1 MLIAEMSRRGKVSE
15 GYRTPNYADEE
26 AVDFRSKLVMDLWH
40 EQHRDL
46 PYILNQR
53 VLRQPMY
60 GLDFERYDDDDY
72 DNSDD
77 DSDDYYNPADYSQT
91 PYCGFKKHF
100 LTTASSFDNHTNYRY
115 LGGFSTEEAE
125 KNAKELIE
133 EEERVKQKAE
143 KKKLKRMRQKER
155 KRKEKIENKNKKA
168 NSQKE
173 ASSKKLNSTV
183 SEEENKSN
191 KDISP
196 EKEYAST
203 PSDQKKNKGVISTEN
218 SEEDESQEDSSK
230 SESEDELDMNSCFVT
245 KAASIAQRKMDK
257 KPKPEKKE
265 KKKCSPNR
273 SDRKSEVELNTQQK
287 NGAENSDKDII
298 MKSMELAV
306 IGNQLANSGR
316 FEVAVKY
323 FTDAI
328 KYNPK
333 EFRIFGNRSF
343 CYEKMQ
349 EYDKALSDAEI
360 SLSMNPKWTKGL
372 YRKGRALA
380 GLKRY
385 IEAAQAFKEVL
396 KLDSSCTDA
405 AQELMRVQITQLM
418 DMGFTREQ
426 SSNALIIHGTFEKA
440 LDALSSIHDVKV
452 YDTQPDAGSSPAAEE
467 DWIVPKAKKP
477 HAAAKPVLQTH
488 PQPKP
493 SLPQKSLKG
502 PEQQPLELVAV
513 WVGNVTPSVTEKM
526 LQQLFSSAGEIH
538 SMRVLYGKR
547 CAFINYTKKESAE
560 RAILAMQGKDIDGSK
575 LIVRYPDHVYKH
587 IALAKTSKASSDQ
600 PAKPANQQKANGEC
614 VYWRTGGCTKREKC
628 IFKHIPEHKG
638 IDGPKKSSA
647 AS

>member
-1 MLIAEMSRRGKVSE
+1 
-15 GYRTPNYADEE
+15 
-26 AVDFRSKLVMDLWH
+26 
-40 EQHRDL
+40 
-46 PYILNQR
+46 
-53 VLRQPMY
+53 MY

-155 KRKEKIENKNKKA
+155 KRKEKIENKNKK
-168 NSQKE
+168 KE

-426 SSNALIIHGTFEKA
+426 SSNALIIHGTFYVCKPLTCFTKYLA
-440 LDALSSIHDVKV
+440 VCMNCCCWDVKV

-502 PEQQPLELVAV
+502 PEQQPLQVFF
-513 WVGNVTPSVTEKM
+513 T
-526 LQQLFSSAGEIH
+526 LFSKFNFLRSCHSALQSKAACPSAGEIH

-560 RAILAMQGKDIDGSK
+560 RAILAMQKFHGKDIDGSK